1 MGACYGA
8 WAEFLILI
16 VDDMSLLQRIDSSDY
31 LSGLLERHADLAVYA
46 SAAKCVDVPLLRSV
60 IKALSDCADGQGAET
75 VQRSAQL
82 RIHKQRFSLL
92 WSIADLS
99 GSIDFA
105 MLGQLQSEFA
115 ARSIDAALDIALH
128 SQKISKLFAR
138 GETLTPQSV
147 GIFILGLGKL
157 GGRDLNFSSDVDLI
171 AFYDKESLKIA
182 PMMGASHVVTEC
194 LKSLTKILSEQ
205 TEHGFVWRVDWRL
218 RPHASLRNLSML
230 SEKALDFYH
239 YQAQP
244 WHRLAMIKARP
255 VAGNMRLAQVF
266 LSDLNSFMWRSSL
279 DFRAIDDIA
288 TLKEKI
294 NLEHP
299 ALATQRAQQG
309 IMLEQGQGMNLK
321 LGNGG
326 IREIEFIVNA
336 MQMLWGGRKP
346 ALRISNT
353 MAALAV
359 LVEEGL
365 MQGDD
370 AVALTA
376 AYKFLRRAENRL
388 QMQDNAQLY
397 YVPDSEPALSA
408 FLLRCGAGDWAAF
421 NHTLSQH
428 RQQVQRLFKQ
438 FFKTELA
445 SQDES
450 EITSGVH
457 LEGLTDAAQDVML
470 AWESGFRCYGLAHDQ
485 LAQFQPLLYAL
496 LQEIQHSGRN
506 ASEAVLQIDDYFR
519 RLPPGGQYFR
529 LLKDFPWLLEKIIAP
544 LLLSPSMTS
553 LLQQSPH
560 IIDRFLEQTES
571 DALDTTI
578 VFSTSDYESRLEN
591 LRRLANEELYLRFS
605 HFFESQLGPVA
616 FQQQLTGLAE
626 SLLQAAIRVACEEM
640 GLAESP
646 IAVIGFGKLGAQ
658 GMMPKS
664 DLDLVYLCDT
674 MQSHALASK
683 CASRLNTV
691 INTPMREGRV
701 YELDTR
707 LRPSGQS
714 GSVTISLTSY
724 EQHQFERAF
733 SWSHLAMV
741 PARFVAGNAQV
752 GEKFAKIKRA
762 VLSRPRNIRQF
773 KHDCAKMLQRVQQQK
788 IVAAEPDQF
797 IAKNRPGGLFEL
809 EYLVYCQSVLAAVAQ
824 PDIGSMEF
832 QALLETL
839 EQAHPGLCEAYDVL
853 RRLQLEIRLFGH
865 DGEHFNKL
873 PAPVIEHVLRV
884 MNCTDI
890 PALIDNLAG
899 ATNFVT
905 IMRDAFFHGIKWKRL
920 SGWKEEPVEW
930 L

>member
-1 MGACYGA
+1 MP
-8 WAEFLILI
+8 
-16 VDDMSLLQRIDSSDY
+16 LLQQIESSGY
-31 LSGLLERHADLAVYA
+31 LSNLLALHPDLAVYA
-46 SAAKCVDVPLLRSV
+46 SAAQVVDVSVLRA
-60 IKALSDCADGQGAET
+60 IIGRLSDCGDGQRAET
-75 VQRSAQL
+75 DLRGEQL
-82 RIHKQRFSLL
+82 RIHKQRFALL
-92 WSIADLS
+92 WSIADMS

-115 ARSIDAALDIALH
+115 SRSIDAALDIALH
-128 SQKISKLFAR
+128 SQKISRLFAR
-138 GETLTPQSV
+138 GETLSAQTV

-157 GGRDLNFSSDVDLI
+157 GGRDLNFSSDIDLI

-182 PMMGASHVVTEC
+182 PMMGVSHVVTEC

-255 VAGNMRLAQVF
+255 VAGNRRLAQEF
-266 LSDLNSFMWRSSL
+266 LSDLNSFMWRGSL

-288 TLKEKI
+288 TLKQKI

-299 ALATQRAQQG
+299 ALAAQRAQQG
-309 IMLEQGQGMNLK
+309 VMLEQGQGMNLK

-353 MAALAV
+353 LAALAV
-359 LVEEGL
+359 LAQEGL
-365 MQGDD
+365 IQHDD
-370 AVALTA
+370 ATALTA

-397 YVPDSEPALSA
+397 YVPETEPALSDL
-408 FLLRCGAGDWAAF
+408 LLRCGVGDWEAF
-421 NHTLSQH
+421 NHLLSQH
-428 RQQVQRLFKQ
+428 RQQVQRLFTQ
-438 FFKTELA
+438 LFKAELT
-445 SQDES
+445 SQNGA
-450 EITSGVH
+450 EITSGERI
-457 LEGLTDAAQDVML
+457 EGLTNAAQDVML
-470 AWESGFRCYGLAHDQ
+470 AWESGFRCYGLVRDQ
-485 LAQFQPLLYAL
+485 LAQFQPLLAAL
-496 LQEIQHSGRN
+496 IQEIRRSGRE

-529 LLKDFPWLLEKIIAP
+529 LLKNYPWLLEKIIAP
-544 LLLSPSMTS
+544 LLLSPSMTR
-553 LLQQSPH
+553 LLLQSPH
-560 IIDRFLEQTES
+560 IIDRFLEQADS
-571 DALDTTI
+571 QVLDTTI
-578 VFSTSDYESRLEN
+578 VFSTADYENRLEN
-591 LRRLANEELYLRFS
+591 LRRLANEELYLRYNR
-605 HFFESQLGPVA
+605 FFEGQLSSTA
-616 FQQQLTGLAE
+616 FQQELTTLAE
-626 SLLQAAIRVACEEM
+626 SLLQAAIRVTCEEM
-640 GLAESP
+640 GLEDAP

-658 GMMPKS
+658 GMMPNS
-664 DLDLVYLCDT
+664 DLDLVYLCDS

-683 CASRLNTV
+683 FASRLNTV

-733 SWSHLAMV
+733 SWSHLAMA
-741 PARFVAGNAQV
+741 PARFIAGNARV
-752 GEKFAKIKRA
+752 GKKFAEIKRA
-762 VLSRPRNIRQF
+762 VLSRARNIRQF
-773 KHDCAKMLQRVQQQK
+773 KYDCAKMLQRVQQQK
-788 IVAAEPDQF
+788 IVAAQPDQF

-809 EYLVYCQSVLAAVAQ
+809 EYVVYCQCVLAAVAQ

-832 QALLETL
+832 HALLETL
-839 EQAHPGLCEAYDVL
+839 EWAHPGLIEAHDIL

-865 DGEHFNKL
+865 DDDHFSQL
-873 PAPVIEHVLRV
+873 PAPVIEHLLNV
-884 MNCTDI
+884 MDCTDI
-890 PALIDNLAG
+890 SGLIDKLSRATHFVMSLRDDFFKDIEWQNLS
-899 ATNFVT
+899 N
-905 IMRDAFFHGIKWKRL
+905 
-920 SGWKEEPVEW
+920 WKEEPVEW
-930 L
+930 V